1 MLVFGTEMELVTLIF
16 TIFEIL
22 IFSFQFIYYLSR
34 PQDQNRLWYLI
45 LLFLLLAYNITGGL
59 FPDKKIHSLSIEL
72 QNIIAY
78 STGFAMACYIPYY
91 FYKAYDLKRLRFHAI
106 YGIYI
111 YLLLP
116 FLIFFVVEYSFD
128 HDLAEART
136 RGVIIPFFW
145 AIYFVYII
153 INEVLKKLKVDR
165 NPTTITDAVIVCCA
179 VLPWSTMPLM
189 AYYNVSQAF
198 EETVC
203 NSGFLIITII
213 YVRQSIRRSKDEYRR
228 LQSMNEPQKTPA
240 DRFEENCK
248 IYNLTTREI
257 SIVKLIEQGLKY
269 ELIGERLFI
278 SKRTVSTH
286 VQNIFAKVEVSNRV
300 ELLKKIHQ

>member
-1 MLVFGTEMELVTLIF
+1 MLVFGTEMELITLIF

-59 FPDKKIHSLSIEL
+59 FPDKNIHSISITL

-91 FYKAYDLKRLRFHAI
+91 FYKAYDLKKLRFHAL

-111 YLLLP
+111 YLFLP
-116 FLIFFVVEYSFD
+116 FIIFFVVEYSFD

-228 LQSMNEPQKTPA
+228 LQSMNEPQKTLA
-240 DRFEENCK
+240 DTFEENCK
-248 IYNLTTREI
+248 NYGLTMREI
-257 SIVKLIEQGLKY
+257 SIVKLMEQGLKY
-269 ELIGERLFI
+269 ESIGERLFI

-286 VQNIFAKVEVSNRV
+286 VQNIFAKVGVSNRI
-300 ELLKKIHQ
+300 ELLKKLHQ